1 MNERKSHYRVPQ
13 DQYVECT
20 ERDKWLKL
28 NDLLSQQGMPIID
41 TGNGASEASI
51 IMTLYTLLRENQT
64 LRKKVEI
71 GDFSLVKNLE
81 RDLEGQ
87 NMANLKLEQTV
98 FVSRFETN

>member
-1 MNERKSHYRVPQ
+1 
-13 DQYVECT
+13 
-20 ERDKWLKL
+20 
-28 NDLLSQQGMPIID
+28 MPIID

-81 RDLEGQ
+81 RDLEG
-87 NMANLKLEQTV
+87 
-98 FVSRFETN
+98 

>member
-1 MNERKSHYRVPQ
+1 
-13 DQYVECT
+13 
-20 ERDKWLKL
+20 
-28 NDLLSQQGMPIID
+28 MPIID